1 MEKFIQKEFDVLIQ
15 FSKQQLLMR
24 TLLLIA
30 TGLILSL
37 GMYAQENKSIK
48 AVKVTDVS
56 VLNSFGYLVSYTVT
70 FKNTSSKTIDHIGWT
85 VNYYDNS
92 GKLVSSEESSF
103 NSDSMVDPIVAGF
116 EKTLVRTPRIKGA
129 SKAQIVVKEAH
140 SPDGT
145 KFK

>member
-1 MEKFIQKEFDVLIQ
+1 MKSLFFIPLFLLAVL
-15 FSKQQLLMR
+15 
-24 TLLLIA
+24 T
-30 TGLILSL
+30 TN
-37 GMYAQENKSIK
+37 AQENKSIK
-48 AVKVTDVS
+48 AVQVTDVS
-56 VLNSFGYLVSYTVT
+56 VVNSFGYLVSYTVT

-116 EKTLVRTPRIKGA
+116 EKTLVRSPRIKGA

>member
-1 MEKFIQKEFDVLIQ
+1 MKSFFFIPLFLLAVL
-15 FSKQQLLMR
+15 
-24 TLLLIA
+24 T
-30 TGLILSL
+30 TN
-37 GMYAQENKSIK
+37 AQENKSIK
-48 AVKVTDVS
+48 AVQVTDVS
-56 VLNSFGYLVSYTVT
+56 VVNSFGYLVSYTVT

-92 GKLVSSEESSF
+92 GKLISSEESSF

>member
-1 MEKFIQKEFDVLIQ
+1 MKSLIFIPLF
-15 FSKQQLLMR
+15 LLAVF
-24 TLLLIA
+24 TA
-30 TGLILSL
+30 N
-37 GMYAQENKSIK
+37 AQENKSIK
-48 AVKVTDVS
+48 AVQVTDVS
-56 VLNSFGYLVSYTVT
+56 VVNSFGYLVSYTVT

-92 GKLVSSEESSF
+92 GKLISSEESSF

-116 EKTLVRTPRIKGA
+116 EKTLVRSPRIKGA

>member
-1 MEKFIQKEFDVLIQ
+1 MKSLFFIPLFLLAVL
-15 FSKQQLLMR
+15 
-24 TLLLIA
+24 T
-30 TGLILSL
+30 TN
-37 GMYAQENKSIK
+37 AQENKSIK
-48 AVKVTDVS
+48 AVQVTDVS
-56 VLNSFGYLVSYTVT
+56 VVNSFGYLVSYTVT

>member
-1 MEKFIQKEFDVLIQ
+1 
-15 FSKQQLLMR
+15 MR

-30 TGLILSL
+30 TGLFLSL
-37 GMYAQENKSIK
+37 GMFAQENKSIK

-116 EKTLVRTPRIKGA
+116 EKTLVRSPRIKGA

>member
-1 MEKFIQKEFDVLIQ
+1 MK
-15 FSKQQLLMR
+15 
-24 TLLLIA
+24 LLLCIPLFLLA
-30 TGLILSL
+30 VLTAN
-37 GMYAQENKSIK
+37 AQENKSIQ

-56 VLNSFGYLVSYTVT
+56 VVNSFGYLVSYTVT

-129 SKAQIVVKEAH
+129 SKAQIVIKEAH